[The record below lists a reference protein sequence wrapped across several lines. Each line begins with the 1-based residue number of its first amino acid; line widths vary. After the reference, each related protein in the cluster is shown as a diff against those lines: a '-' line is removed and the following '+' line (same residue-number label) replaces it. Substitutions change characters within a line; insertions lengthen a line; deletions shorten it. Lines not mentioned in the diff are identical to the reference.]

1 MNEWMVQA
9 VFNIFQDTFYD
20 NLERN
25 KCEWRVFKTLWT
37 DVRKSSHLK
46 KLPGCGNT
54 FSRNRPMGHESNNNQ
69 WSPFYSVHRF
79 HRFLGFLTC
88 PGRVFKI
95 TICLHVWTPSFV
107 LSVLHT
113 SMWEVLTQ
121 CKSNTRP
128 LLNYEWHWQCFVLPT
143 CWVQEFITET
153 HSICLRF

>member
-1 MNEWMVQA
+1 MKTGGYWWVPSVPSVVDTRLLNVILMIYMNEWMVQA

-54 FSRNRPMGHESNNNQ
+54 FSRNLPMGHESNNNQ

-107 LSVLHT
+107 LSVLHL
-113 SMWEVLTQ
+113 SMWEVLRFL
-121 CKSNTRP
+121 SAN
-128 LLNYEWHWQCFVLPT
+128 PT
-143 CWVQEFITET
+143 LG
-153 HSICLRF
+153 HY